1 MVKLNLTI
9 FVLAALMT
17 VSETIDLDNS
27 PETYSSCDSAP
38 NIGKGASIDDTAP

>member
-17 VSETIDLDNS
+17 VCETVDLDNS
-27 PETYSSCDSAP
+27 PESYSSCD
-38 NIGKGASIDDTAP
+38 KGASSDDTIP